1 MNKDSKW
8 VILWRQRY
16 RLSFILKDGVCV
28 AIYNKHFILSD
39 RPRFW
44 YWCVFVCI
52 GFDFVL
58 WNVNEFQLEHS
69 FKVLEPSC
77 KKVNLSDS
85 WVALSHAIFYLHV
98 QCMFTKIIKTDFSN
112 TWTDWTL
119 YTKCCYYFEYIGLK
133 LKKSRLD
140 RSKLEKEYLFT
151 WVLNY

>member
-1 MNKDSKW
+1 MNKDSEW

-16 RLSFILKDGVCV
+16 RLSFILKGVCA

-58 WNVNEFQLEHS
+58 WNVNEFQLEYS

-85 WVALSHAIFYLHV
+85 WVALSHAIFYL
-98 QCMFTKIIKTDFSN
+98 QYMFTKIRKTDFSN

>member
-1 MNKDSKW
+1 M
-8 VILWRQRY
+8 
-16 RLSFILKDGVCV
+16 SFILKDGVC
-28 AIYNKHFILSD
+28 AAKYNKHFILSD

-77 KKVNLSDS
+77 KKINLSDS
-85 WVALSHAIFYLHV
+85 WVALSHAIFYL
-98 QCMFTKIIKTDFSN
+98 QYMFTMIIKNRFFKHLN
-112 TWTDWTL
+112 RL
-119 YTKCCYYFEYIGLK
+119 NIIYEMLLLLEYIGLK

>member
-1 MNKDSKW
+1 MNKDSEW

-28 AIYNKHFILSD
+28 AIYMYNKHFILSD

-58 WNVNEFQLEHS
+58 WNVNEFQLEYS
-69 FKVLEPSC
+69 FKVLDPGC

-85 WVALSHAIFYLHV
+85 WVALSHAIFYL
-98 QCMFTKIIKTDFSN
+98 QCMFTKIMKTDFSN

>member
-52 GFDFVL
+52 DFDFVL
-58 WNVNEFQLEHS
+58 WNVNEFQLEYS

-77 KKVNLSDS
+77 KKINLSDS
-85 WVALSHAIFYLHV
+85 WVALSHAILYL
-98 QCMFTKIIKTDFSN
+98 QYMFTMIIKNRVFKHLN
-112 TWTDWTL
+112 RLNIIYEMLLLLWIHWVK
-119 YTKCCYYFEYIGLK
+119 TKK
-133 LKKSRLD
+133 
-140 RSKLEKEYLFT
+140 
-151 WVLNY
+151 V